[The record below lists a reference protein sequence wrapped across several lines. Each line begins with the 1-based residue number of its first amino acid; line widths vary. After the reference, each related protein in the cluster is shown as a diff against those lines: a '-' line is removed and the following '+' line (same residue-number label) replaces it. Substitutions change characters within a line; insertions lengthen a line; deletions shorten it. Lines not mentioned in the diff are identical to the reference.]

1 MKTTANA
8 LTAQALKALDLA
20 GYNVWRQNNGGVF
33 DPSKKVFRRNSSTPG
48 ISDIL
53 GYHRKTGV
61 ILAAEVKAGKDKL
74 SEYQKRFLEGIE
86 KSGGVA
92 MVIRTMEDIE
102 NIYKNKNEVLQNFGI
117 NV

>member
-1 MKTTANA
+1 MKTTANT
-8 LTAQALKALDLA
+8 LTKQALKALDHI
-20 GYNVWRQNNGGVF
+20 GYNVRRQNNGGIY
-33 DPSKKVFRRNSSTPG
+33 DPSKKIFRQNSSTPG

-92 MVIRTMEDIE
+92 MVISTMEDIE